1 MAKGKS
7 KARKEARRMKQQPAS
22 DLLFAIESPE
32 EVCVECLR
40 LPHASWCL
48 VDVPVSQELAD
59 SAITGE
65 VVSQD
70 QL

>member
-22 DLLFAIESPE
+22 DMLFAVESPE
-32 EVCVECLR
+32 EICIECMR

-48 VDVPVSQELAD
+48 VDVPVPQELVD
-59 SAITGE
+59 SVATGE
-65 VVSQD
+65 VALQD
-70 QL
+70 

>member
-22 DLLFAIESPE
+22 DMLFAVESPE
-32 EVCVECLR
+32 EICIECMR

-48 VDVPVSQELAD
+48 VDVPAPQELVD
-59 SAITGE
+59 SVATGE
-65 VVSQD
+65 VALQD
-70 QL
+70 